1 MTMQTFTRRKVEL
14 LADAPLARKMA
25 ARLDALQITGYTVF
39 QSIGGHGA
47 GGSWWH
53 DQVSDAETKVL
64 FKIVTSEAKAQALI
78 DSLAPLLD
86 DWGLIL
92 YVSTVEVIRGQ
103 KY

>member
-1 MTMQTFTRRKVEL
+1 MQTFTRKKVEL
-14 LADAPLARKMA
+14 LADAPLARKLA
-25 ARLDALQITGYTVF
+25 AKLDALGIGGYSVF

-53 DQVSDAETKVL
+53 DQVSDAGAKVL
-64 FKIVTSEAKAQALI
+64 FKIVTSEEKAARLI
-78 DSLAPLLD
+78 ETLAPLLD

-92 YVSTVEVIRGQ
+92 YVSTVDVIRGE